1 MRRLQCSVALAAI
14 VSTVCLTATLQA
26 ATIFSDDF
34 ENEPITSFTS
44 SLPTMTGSDIG
55 GSWSTA
61 QLAATTS
68 FISANPESELANS
81 SNAALSTY
89 RFGSAPPIDPP
100 AGATGIKTMVALM
113 SPQATALVAANGGA
127 TVSFKIYDPSTAVEP
142 GFNTG
147 LSLIVNNHP
156 FAATGAPITNPQLL
170 GAKYSATGLSF
181 RDGNIRE
188 EPTSTVLAT
197 YSLSDWHEITV
208 DLDYAAQKFT
218 FSVDN
223 AFTSAPINFV
233 HQTPEDKS
241 LTNIWFGHFGAGS
254 HFYLDDVV
262 VTTVPEPSAV
272 ALFVLFSLL
281 VSGCVRSNGNRWEIC

>member
-1 MRRLQCSVALAAI
+1 MRRLQYSVALTAI
-14 VSTVCLTATLQA
+14 VSIACLTATLKA

-34 ENEPITSFTS
+34 ENEPITSFTT
-44 SLPTMTGSDIG
+44 SLPTMSGSDIG

-68 FISANPESELANS
+68 FISANPESELANP

-89 RFGSAPPIDPP
+89 RFGSAAPIDPP
-100 AGATGIKTMVALM
+100 AGATGIKTMVGLM
-113 SPQATALVAANGGA
+113 SPQATALVAANGQA
-127 TVSFKIYDPSTAVEP
+127 TVKFKLYDPSTAVEP
-142 GFNTG
+142 GFTNG

-188 EPTSTVLAT
+188 DPSTAVLAT
-197 YSLSDWHEITV
+197 YSVGDWHDVTV
-208 DLDYAAQKFT
+208 NLDYTAQSFT
-218 FSVDN
+218 FSIDN
-223 AFTSAPINFV
+223 TFASAPINFI
-233 HQTPEDKS
+233 HQTPEDNS

-262 VTTVPEPSAV
+262 VTTVPEPSTV
-272 ALFVLFSLL
+272 SLVVLLSL
-281 VSGCVRSNGNRWEIC
+281 VVGGCVRSNRNRWEIC